1 MPPTPRKVVR
11 RVPGRDREAA
21 RLAGWLG
28 LGMAPIALAVALWFA
43 GTMLDRSGTPPG
55 EIAPRPVATAFVR
68 ESAAPATAAAPE
80 AASAAPLVPPAADRT
95 WWETAF
101 ANQLAWFTTV
111 RAPANDRTAAR
122 GAPEKAPTRVPAAAA
137 TPPAPL
143 DLTAAINAALA
154 ARNAT
159 APRGSPTVTAP
170 PTGSRPSAATP
181 VPQAGDVSQT
191 SRRAVPT
198 ATPSAEMVAPSGS
211 QAAMIA
217 APARPIHSTPRNG
230 QNKWGIGIYRDAMFQ
245 LSIVEQSKPGVILLM
260 DPSFEFAQAVRRAAP
275 NAFIVGRTYLRE
287 DRQPLDRPTERGTAL
302 ADQIAVTA
310 VPLKGVV
317 DAWMSYNEVL
327 GSRPSTDYIAYGQ
340 LQVAFARRL
349 QGTYGISAVAGNNG
363 SGAIEPHD
371 YPLYLGAAIRESD
384 YLGIHAYSPPA
395 TRDMRH
401 EADWN
406 ALRYRKIHQALEN
419 AGIRGTKMV
428 ITESGLG
435 DGFGPVRVTDEE
447 MAEQFAWFTREL
459 QRDPYMI
466 GHAAFGLFNLTG
478 DWAGFELT
486 GTKIPDLV
494 RSLLGPP

>member
-1 MPPTPRKVVR
+1 
-11 RVPGRDREAA
+11 
-21 RLAGWLG
+21 
-28 LGMAPIALAVALWFA
+28 MAPVALVVALWFA
-43 GTMLDRSGTPPG
+43 GTMLDRSAAAPE
-55 EIAPRPVATAFVR
+55 EIAPPPAPTAFVR
-68 ESAAPATAAAPE
+68 ESGAPAAVAAPDSQPV
-80 AASAAPLVPPAADRT
+80 APLVPPAADRT

-101 ANQLAWFTTV
+101 ANQLAWFTTA
-111 RAPANDRTAAR
+111 RAPTNERSVAR
-122 GAPEKAPTRVPAAAA
+122 AAPEKAPTRVPAAAA
-137 TPPAPL
+137 TPVAPL

-154 ARNAT
+154 ARNVA
-159 APRGSPTVTAP
+159 APRVSPTAVAP
-170 PTGSRPSAATP
+170 PTGARSSAAAL
-181 VPQAGDVSQT
+181 VPPSGDTIQT
-191 SRRAVPT
+191 SRRVHPTETPT
-198 ATPSAEMVAPSGS
+198 ADLVVPSRS
-211 QAAMIA
+211 QAAIVA
-217 APARPIHSTPRNG
+217 ASARPVHSAPRNG

-245 LSIVEQSKPGVILLM
+245 LSIVERSKPGVILLM
-260 DPSFEFAQAVRRAAP
+260 DPSYEFARAVRQTAP
-275 NAFIVGRTYLRE
+275 SAFIIGRTYLRE
-287 DRQPLDRPTERGTAL
+287 DRQPLDRPAERGTAL
-302 ADQIAVTA
+302 ADQIALTA
-310 VPLKGVV
+310 VPLRGVV

-363 SGAIEPHD
+363 SGAIQPHD
-371 YPLYLGAAIRESD
+371 YPLYLGVAIRESD

-406 ALRYRKIHQALEN
+406 TLRYRKIQQALEN